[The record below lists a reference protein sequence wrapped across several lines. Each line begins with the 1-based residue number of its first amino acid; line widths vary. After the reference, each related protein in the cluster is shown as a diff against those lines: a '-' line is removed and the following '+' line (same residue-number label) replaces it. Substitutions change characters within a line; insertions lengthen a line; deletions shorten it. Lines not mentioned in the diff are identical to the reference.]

1 MRRAVELDP
10 LTPLWRGVLLAHL
23 VCAGKYDE
31 ALDEGRKG
39 LPKNEVHPLLGIAEA
54 YLALGR
60 LDEALA
66 AAERAYRN
74 LPQHSMSAGFY
85 AATLVRVG
93 EKDRAA
99 GIIREMGD
107 TPTPIWGRA
116 CTLAVLGDRRS
127 CTLVPPNDQSARAV
141 RAGLCQLAVHRGT
154 AGQPALAEFGRDDE
168 PHSDLTAQ
176 TQRIH
181 STAQMKD

>member
-10 LTPLWRGVLLAHL
+10 LTLLWRGILVAHL
-23 VCAGKYDE
+23 VCAGRYDE

-39 LPKNEVHPLLGIAEA
+39 LPQNEVHPLLGIAEA

-74 LPQHSMSAGFY
+74 VPQHSMAAGFF

-116 CTLAVLGDRRS
+116 WSHLLCSEIEEAAPGTA
-127 CTLVPPNDQSARAV
+127 NDQSARAV

-154 AGQPALAEFGRDDE
+154 AGEPALAEFGGDDE
-168 PHSDLTAQ
+168 PHADLTARRNAQ
-176 TQRIH
+176 TI
-181 STAQMKD
+181 